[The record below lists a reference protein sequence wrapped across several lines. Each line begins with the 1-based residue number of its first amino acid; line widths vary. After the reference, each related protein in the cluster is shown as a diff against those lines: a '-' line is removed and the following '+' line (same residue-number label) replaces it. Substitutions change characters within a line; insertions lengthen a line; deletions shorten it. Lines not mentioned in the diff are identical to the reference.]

1 MSIDKPGRYNSKV
14 KHWNTILHSL
24 FIDFLCVEF
33 LIKKRYYKV
42 KPAFRCRTVCQRVW
56 ILILYFYFQCIWRVS
71 FWRISEFMLLK
82 KAYLISVSLCQ
93 SHKLL
98 NNLNASSCFYGFT
111 VYAISCISWY
121 VSRCDHLEG
130 EAKPSKKK
138 WTSRKCKLNS
148 NKLGVLERRIVL
160 HRTSC
165 TTVTGHR
172 H

>member
-148 NKLGVLERRIVL
+148 NKIGVLERRIVL

>member
-130 EAKPSKKK
+130 EAKPSLKK
-138 WTSRKCKLNS
+138 NEHQE
-148 NKLGVLERRIVL
+148 NVN
-160 HRTSC
+160 
-165 TTVTGHR
+165 
-172 H
+172 

>member
-33 LIKKRYYKV
+33 FIKKRYYKV
-42 KPAFRCRTVCQRVW
+42 KPAFRCRTVCHRVW

-111 VYAISCISWY
+111 VYAISWY

-148 NKLGVLERRIVL
+148 NKIGALERRIVL

>member
-42 KPAFRCRTVCQRVW
+42 KPAFRCRTVCHRVW

-93 SHKLL
+93 SYKLL

-111 VYAISCISWY
+111 VYAISWY
-121 VSRCDHLEG
+121 VLRCDHSEG

-148 NKLGVLERRIVL
+148 NKIGVLERRIVL

>member
-111 VYAISCISWY
+111 VYATSWY

-148 NKLGVLERRIVL
+148 NKIGVLERRIVL